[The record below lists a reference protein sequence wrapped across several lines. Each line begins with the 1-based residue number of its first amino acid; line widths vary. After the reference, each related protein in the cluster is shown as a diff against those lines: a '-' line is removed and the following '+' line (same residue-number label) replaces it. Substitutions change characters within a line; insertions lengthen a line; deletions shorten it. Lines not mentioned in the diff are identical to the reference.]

1 MDSQYY
7 SKTLERLQLIHIV
20 IRYLKMWHDFT
31 WSAGWFQGRMLASI
45 MYNPELY
52 LLNFM

>member
-1 MDSQYY
+1 MDSHCY
-7 SKTLERLQLIHIV
+7 SKTLKQLQLIYFAIY
-20 IRYLKMWHDFT
+20 YLKMWHDFT

-45 MYNPELY
+45 LYNPELY